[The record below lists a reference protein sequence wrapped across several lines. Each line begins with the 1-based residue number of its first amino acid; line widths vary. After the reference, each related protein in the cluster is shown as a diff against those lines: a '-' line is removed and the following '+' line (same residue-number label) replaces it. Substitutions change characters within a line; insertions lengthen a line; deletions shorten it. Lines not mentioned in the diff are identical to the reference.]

1 MRWKFT
7 QKVLGMGKNAG
18 QEGLQVRIID
28 GSVRSLSGFEKSY
41 SGLRIWKMPAAA
53 TDRDIIKS

>member
-1 MRWKFT
+1 M
-7 QKVLGMGKNAG
+7 LGMGKNAG